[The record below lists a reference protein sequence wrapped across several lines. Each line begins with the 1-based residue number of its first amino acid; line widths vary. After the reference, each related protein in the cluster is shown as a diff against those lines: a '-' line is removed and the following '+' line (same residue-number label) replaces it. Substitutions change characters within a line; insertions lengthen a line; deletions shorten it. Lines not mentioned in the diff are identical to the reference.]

1 MATEKELQLEDAEE
15 APKGKS
21 KLILIIII
29 ALVVVGVGV
38 GAALFLLS
46 GDDEAPAEEEAAA
59 EESAE
64 PAAPAVDAKAPAI
77 YIKMKP
83 EFIVNYN
90 VGPRQRYLQ
99 IYMEAMTRSP
109 QAAEALEMHSPMIRS
124 NIIRILSEQE
134 FEFLRTPDGRANLRQ
149 LVTEEVRRIV
159 EQESGIEGAIEE
171 VLFTNFVMQ

>member
-1 MATEKELQLEDAEE
+1 MASEKELQLDDGEE

-29 ALVVVGVGV
+29 AVVVIGVGV
-38 GAALFLLS
+38 GAALFLMG
-46 GDDEAPAEEEAAA
+46 GDDEAAEEEGAEEAAA
-59 EESAE
+59 EE
-64 PAAPAVDAKAPAI
+64 AAPTVDAKAPAM

-83 EFIVNYN
+83 EFIVNYQ

-109 QAAEALEMHSPMIRS
+109 QVAEALEMHSPMIRS
-124 NIIRILSEQE
+124 NIIRIMSEQE
-134 FEFLRTPDGRANLRQ
+134 FEFLRTPDGRTQLREMI
-149 LVTEEVRRIV
+149 TEEVRRIV
-159 EQESGIEGAIEE
+159 EQETGIEGAVEE

>member
-1 MATEKELQLEDAEE
+1 MASEKELQLDDSEE

-29 ALVVVGVGV
+29 AVVVIGVGV
-38 GAALFLLS
+38 GAALFLMG
-46 GDDEAPAEEEAAA
+46 GDDESAEDEGAEAAA
-59 EESAE
+59 EE
-64 PAAPAVDAKAPAI
+64 AAPSVDSKAPAM

-83 EFIVNYN
+83 EFIVNYQ

-109 QAAEALEMHSPMIRS
+109 QVADALEMHSPMIRS
-124 NIIRILSEQE
+124 NIIRIMSEQE
-134 FEFLRTPDGRANLRQ
+134 FEFLRTPDGRTQLREII
-149 LVTEEVRRIV
+149 TEEVRRIV
-159 EQESGIEGAIEE
+159 EQETGIEGAVEE